1 MKITVLIENQPSG
14 NLCAEHGLSLA
25 IEYRKKHYLLDT
37 GASDGFIKNA
47 KKLGISLSE
56 IDSAFLSH
64 GHYDHSGGYE
74 AFFAQN
80 QKAKVYAKEEI
91 QEACYSGS
99 DSSRNYIGIPEEL
112 LEHYRDRFILIKEDC
127 EIEPG
132 IWLISHK
139 SKDGSKRGIRA
150 HMYRKKNERFFPDDF
165 AHEQSLVFETAK
177 GLVLLNSCSH
187 GGIESIV
194 TEVNQALS
202 PKKVFAVL
210 GGFHLKGAS
219 GLDSLGVP
227 KEEVEQM
234 GPSLLSMGV
243 EEIYTGHCTGFA
255 AYEILKTSCGS
266 HLHDLKTG
274 TVITFAEKG

>member
-37 GASDGFIKNA
+37 GASDAFIKNA

-219 GLDSLGVP
+219 SLDSLGVP

>member
-37 GASDGFIKNA
+37 GASDAFTKNA
-47 KKLGISLSE
+47 EKLGISLSE

-177 GLVLLNSCSH
+177 GLVL
-187 GGIESIV
+187 
-194 TEVNQALS
+194 S

>member
-132 IWLISHK
+132 IWLISH
-139 SKDGSKRGIRA
+139 
-150 HMYRKKNERFFPDDF
+150 
-165 AHEQSLVFETAK
+165 
-177 GLVLLNSCSH
+177 
-187 GGIESIV
+187 
-194 TEVNQALS
+194 
-202 PKKVFAVL
+202 
-210 GGFHLKGAS
+210 
-219 GLDSLGVP
+219 
-227 KEEVEQM
+227 M